1 MYSILKQHRYWPRA
15 NKLLKETLFV
25 WIDSNEPSGK
35 GGVISSSDIRE
46 MDIEL
51 AQDTRFGDISTSN
64 LPLVGLKAKYIS
76 CSQIGISL
84 MPISSQ
90 QQTMISLHSLNLL

>member
-25 WIDSNEPSGK
+25 WIVSNEPSGK
-35 GGVISSSDIRE
+35 GGVISSSGIRE

-51 AQDTRFGDISTSN
+51 AQDTRFGDIPNFEFT
-64 LPLVGLKAKYIS
+64 IS
-76 CSQIGISL
+76 WFEGKI
-84 MPISSQ
+84 
-90 QQTMISLHSLNLL
+90 H